1 MGSAAPDRPQRK
13 SRRLAAKPLDLSASG
28 RRGLLI
34 IGLYRIASAA
44 VLLGVGTLF
53 DPRWAAHTASTI
65 FNAAAAL
72 YLCYGFAGFWWIW
85 RYPRALP
92 LPLVPSLLLGGD
104 LLFIATLTLASGG
117 QSGPLPILIFPQLAA
132 SGWLL
137 RTRTAFFHAAVA
149 ALVLLGLYGWG
160 ILQGWASGVQ
170 AYQAGLFGLAYFA
183 TIAILVAVGG
193 YARASEA
200 LAEQRGIDLANLDEV
215 NRLIIQDMQDGV
227 LVIDHAGIVARYNA
241 QATRL
246 LNAFGLL
253 REGMPLTDL
262 SPAIEASWR
271 LWAED
276 GNDPAALLEADGTE
290 TPLRIRFVR
299 IGSEQFGGTL
309 VYLEDAGR
317 AQHAARQIK
326 LAAMG
331 RLTASIAHEV
341 RNPLSAINHAAQL
354 LEEDTAGAPESQRL
368 LGMIRNNAK
377 RIDRIVGEVLQL
389 ARRDR
394 QEVEAIV
401 LSPFLRSLL
410 DEIARAEKIPAE
422 CVVVDV
428 AEGFDVQFDRGQL
441 GQIIWNL
448 VRNAWQHCS
457 RVRGS
462 IRIAVRP
469 GHSSDWLLLELSDDG
484 PGIAPELR
492 SHLFEPFFTTR
503 HGGTGLGLYVAR
515 ELADANGASL
525 DLLPNGPGAHLRL
538 TMRRPAREP
547 GSGLSQ

>member
-1 MGSAAPDRPQRK
+1 MAWRAAPLRRQRNSRPPVP
-13 SRRLAAKPLDLSASG
+13 KPLELSASG

-34 IGLYRIASAA
+34 IGIYRIASAA
-44 VLLGVGTLF
+44 VLLGVGMLLE
-53 DPRWAAHTASTI
+53 PRWADATATR
-65 FNAAAAL
+65 FNAVAAL
-72 YLCYGFAGFWWIW
+72 YLCYGSAALWWTW
-85 RYPRALP
+85 RRPRALP
-92 LPLVPSLLLGGD
+92 LPMITMLLGGD
-104 LLFIATLTLASGG
+104 LAFIATLTLASAG

-137 RTRTAFFHAAVA
+137 QTRTAFFHAAIA
-149 ALVLLGLYGWG
+149 ALVILVLDGWG

-170 AYQAGLFGLAYFA
+170 AYQTGLFGLAYFA
-183 TIAILVAVGG
+183 TIGILVAVGG

-227 LVIDHAGIVARYNA
+227 LVIDPKGIVARYNA
-241 QATRL
+241 QATLL

-253 REGMPLTDL
+253 REGMPLAAL

-276 GNDPAALLEADGTE
+276 GNDPAALLDVDGAE
-290 TPLRIRFVR
+290 TALRVRFVR
-299 IGSEQFGGTL
+299 IGSEEIGGTL
-309 VYLEDAGR
+309 IYLEDAGR

-354 LEEDTAGAPESQRL
+354 LEEEDAVPAESQRL

-394 QEVEAIV
+394 QEREVVA
-401 LSPFLRSLL
+401 LSPFLGALL
-410 DEIARAEKIPAE
+410 DEISRTEKIPPE
-422 CVVVDV
+422 CIVVDI
-428 AEGFDVQFDRGQL
+428 AQDFDVQFDRGQL
-441 GQIIWNL
+441 SQIIWNL
-448 VRNAWQHCS
+448 VRNAWQHCQKT
-457 RVRGS
+457 RGS

-469 GHSSDWLLLELSDDG
+469 GHSSERLQLELSDDG

-492 SHLFEPFFTTR
+492 NHIFEPFFTTR

-515 ELADANGASL
+515 ELADANGATL
-525 DLLPNGPGAHLRL
+525 DLAPTGPGAHLRL
-538 TMRRPAREP
+538 TMRRPDRESS
-547 GSGLSQ
+547 SGNPP